1 MRTPDKKYD
10 SQSAM
15 SLLESHITTVK
26 VDRRSFLV
34 RTGSAGTLAFGTALL
49 AGCGEGDEC
58 DSDVTTDTD
67 SGPNADIQDSCD
79 TDR

>member
-1 MRTPDKKYD
+1 MRTPDKKHD

-58 DSDVTTDTD
+58 DSDFTTDTD
-67 SGPNADIQDSCD
+67 SSNADIQDSCD